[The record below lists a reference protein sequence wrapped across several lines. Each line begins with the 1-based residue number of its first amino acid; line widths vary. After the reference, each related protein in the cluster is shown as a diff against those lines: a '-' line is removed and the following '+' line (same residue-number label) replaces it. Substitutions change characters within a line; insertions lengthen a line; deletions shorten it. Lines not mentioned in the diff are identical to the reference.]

1 MSNMHASDPQE
12 MPVEYCHH
20 LRRRSPR
27 RGRARTAQFEAE
39 REALM
44 EDENLQGGE
53 YLKNNN

>member
-39 REALM
+39 REAFV
-44 EDENLQGGE
+44 EDENL
-53 YLKNNN
+53 